1 LLVKTIGG
9 PSVHPYQPDGVWV
22 PGVTQYVYPQPSQI
36 APDGTGEDATSS
48 SSELFGG
55 RRPSVLP
62 AK

>member
-1 LLVKTIGG
+1 MQDG
-9 PSVHPYQPDGVWV
+9 PEHSDEEISNDCSLTPMNDQLNFPAAL
-22 PGVTQYVYPQPSQI
+22 YVV
-36 APDGTGEDATSS
+36 ATSS